1 LGDYQGGLDGGCQ
14 SILQPQSV
22 GLTVLESSP
31 CSLIPKKPS
40 AERILDFRPISLI
53 HSFAKLLSKMMA
65 NRLTPELGKLVSCT
79 QNAFIKKRS
88 MHDNFLH
95 VQQLIKELHRK
106 KVPALFVKLDVSKA
120 FDSVNWSYLLEVLT
134 FLGFGVR
141 WRN

>member
-1 LGDYQGGLDGGCQ
+1 
-14 SILQPQSV
+14 
-22 GLTVLESSP
+22 
-31 CSLIPKKPS
+31 
-40 AERILDFRPISLI
+40 
-53 HSFAKLLSKMMA
+53 MMA